1 MVIAQGIDLE
11 EAQENPEVSADAFY
25 PVGGDGHAFRTAFKE
40 QSSEMT
46 LIEAE
51 KADDIC
57 LLLDD
62 TRRSR
67 LPIPNH
73 CIDHRSYIWGRVPLF
88 FGF

>member
-1 MVIAQGIDLE
+1 MVIPQGIDLE

-25 PVGGDGHAFRTAFKE
+25 PVGEEGYAFRTASEE
-40 QSSEMT
+40 QSSDMT
-46 LIEAE
+46 FIEAQ
-51 KADDIC
+51 KADEIC

-67 LPIPNH
+67 LPIPNR
-73 CIDHRSYIWGRVPLF
+73 CIDHRPYLWGRVPLF